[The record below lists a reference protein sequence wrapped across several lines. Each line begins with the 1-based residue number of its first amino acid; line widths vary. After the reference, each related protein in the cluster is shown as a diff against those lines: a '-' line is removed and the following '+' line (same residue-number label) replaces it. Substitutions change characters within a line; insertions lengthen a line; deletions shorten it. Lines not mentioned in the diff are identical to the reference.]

1 MLSELLEALEAL
13 TGCPADTIAPPD
25 TPRCCAAHA
34 YAAASFYGDDA
45 NILDIP
51 RVQIDVY
58 TQDPADEL
66 PEQVAALLQ
75 AWHLPYTIELL
86 REYDEETNR
95 LRSIF
100 QAEVF

>member
-13 TGCPADTIAPPD
+13 TGSPVDTIAPPD
-25 TPRCCAAHA
+25 TPRCCAAHG
-34 YAAASFYGDDA
+34 YTAASFYGDDA

-58 TQDPADEL
+58 TQDPADDL

-86 REYDEETNR
+86 REYESETNR
-95 LRSIF
+95 LRTIY
-100 QAEVF
+100 QTEVF